1 VITAQDANG
10 NIATNTSIFNTWRP
24 DNPFIEA
31 EDYNYSAGSF
41 PLSAFPD
48 TYANYGTPLLGTNG
62 VDYLEHDLTGTVFPN
77 AYRSGDLPQIEP
89 TTDAIDHAGYAVGPV
104 PDYNL
109 GYTET
114 GEWLNF
120 TRNLGTMGI
129 TNYTV
134 YARTSG
140 FSGNGVMLIE
150 RLANSTATTT
160 DQPRTSLGTCVCPHT
175 GGLQVFT
182 NVALTDFFS
191 NPVQI
196 RFPGT
201 NTFRTTCIGDDGS
214 YNFNYLILV
223 PSTNAGTL
231 RPYLSAG
238 YPFPSATAVA
248 LDSAITVT
256 IANRDTAVNPSTVQL
271 FLDAT
276 NLSGLVFSNNAAG
289 TVVTCMPT
297 NFLSPNVTHTLKA
310 VFADNAGSPVTITNT
325 WQFTTVNTLLT
336 VIPAAY
342 AQPINSGVNSGFAER
357 IHKISDTAPATASL
371 AYAEANLAGVITNVG
386 TGQPYPN
393 LANGGPNA
401 DGSYSE
407 ANVINYDINAVNAG
421 GVFAGDSA
429 FPYVPAAA
437 VNNNI
442 ALEALMYLQLTNG
455 NYVFVVRSDD
465 GFKLTAGPTPG
476 NTNLVLGLF
485 DGGRG
490 NGTPSIFY
498 VTVKTD
504 GLYPMRLLYYQAG
517 SGGNVE
523 FYSMNNGTPIL
534 INDPNNPSSIK
545 SFQGLASSAVAVA
558 LLNPTHS
565 GGTSTFNF
573 LTQSGHVHYVE
584 YKNLLTDL
592 GWTALMTITGNGSIT
607 NVTDNTA
614 SGAQRFYHVRTQ

>member
-1 VITAQDANG
+1 
-10 NIATNTSIFNTWRP
+10 
-24 DNPFIEA
+24 
-31 EDYNYSAGSF
+31 
-41 PLSAFPD
+41 
-48 TYANYGTPLLGTNG
+48 
-62 VDYLEHDLTGTVFPN
+62 
-77 AYRSGDLPQIEP
+77 
-89 TTDAIDHAGYAVGPV
+89 
-104 PDYNL
+104 
-109 GYTET
+109 
-114 GEWLNF
+114 
-120 TRNLGTMGI
+120 M
-129 TNYTV
+129 
-134 YARTSG
+134 
-140 FSGNGVMLIE
+140 
-150 RLANSTATTT
+150 
-160 DQPRTSLGTCVCPHT
+160 
-175 GGLQVFT
+175 
-182 NVALTDFFS
+182 ALTDFFS
-191 NPVQI
+191 NPVRL

-201 NTFRTTCIGDDGS
+201 NTFRTTCIGDNGS

-223 PSTNAGTL
+223 PSTNASTL

-256 IANRDTAVNPSTVQL
+256 IANRDTAVNPATIQL
-271 FLDAT
+271 FLDST
-276 NLSGLVFSNNAAG
+276 NLSGLAVSNNAAG
-289 TVVTCMPT
+289 TVVACVPT
-297 NFLSPNVTHTLKA
+297 NFLSPNVTHTLTA
-310 VFADNAGSPVTITNT
+310 IFADNAGSPVATTNT

-336 VIPAAY
+336 VIPPGY
-342 AQPINSGVNSGFAER
+342 AQPISSGVNSGFAER
-357 IHKISDTAPATASL
+357 IHKISDAAPTTASL

-401 DGSYSE
+401 DGNYAE
-407 ANVINYDINAVNAG
+407 PDVINYDINAVNAG
-421 GVFAGDSA
+421 GVFAGDAA

-498 VTVKTD
+498 VTVKTN

-534 INDPNNPSSIK
+534 INDPSNPSSIK
-545 SFQGLASSAVAVA
+545 AFQGLASSAVAVT
-558 LLNPTHS
+558 LLNPAHS
-565 GGTSTFNF
+565 GATSTFNF
-573 LTQSGHVHYVE
+573 LTQAGHVHYVE

-592 GWTALMTITGNGSIT
+592 NWTALMTITGNGSIT